1 MNTSPAQVPIPG
13 RVQMSGLR
21 RLKLALVLV
30 IGCFVAA
37 ALYITAL
44 VNERQEALREVA
56 RYNTSWIASQAVGE
70 FMRLENRLAFYAT
83 GQDRDKDEVQLRL
96 DIVTTR
102 LGIFKAGEI
111 GEFMQGDPERVALLS
126 ALEAAI
132 MQVED
137 LVGHIEQS
145 GSAGRALDLLQP
157 FEGQLVN
164 LASKANRFGADRVA
178 EDQHELLRLHWTF
191 SALAAG
197 LIGCGILLIALLLWH
212 NRLLERTH
220 RELKTSSDNLHQTSR
235 DLATANETVSAAN
248 SELQVRNERFDAALT
263 HMGQGL
269 CMVDANQHLVVC
281 NRRFLDMFDLPAD
294 AISAGVPLT
303 TLFYPEAALAFF
315 GPGIDYNPDHRQ
327 KLYGARIGSF
337 QCQDLAGRTIAIA
350 RRALPS
356 GGWVA
361 TYEDVSE
368 RRRVEAQIAFM
379 AHHDALT
386 GLANRVLFR
395 EHMDGALLRA
405 EHHAEHFAI
414 LCLDLDEFKDVNDT
428 LGHPI
433 GDALLKVVAARL
445 RDCVGEQDIVARLGG
460 DEFAILQSGGGQPR
474 RSADLAARIV
484 EVVGQPFQIDG
495 HSIVVGASIGITV
508 VPQDGINP
516 DQLLKNADMA
526 LYRAKKDGRGV
537 YRFFEPEMDSALQTR
552 RALVVDLRTATSN
565 GEFELYYQPFVHL
578 ERNEISG
585 FEALVRWH
593 HPERGMVS
601 PAEFIS
607 VAEETGLIVEIGE
620 WVLGQACRQ
629 AMMWPS
635 SIRVAVNLSPAQFKG
650 RDVAELVAQALAQS
664 GLDPR
669 RLEIEITESLLLQDA
684 EATLDML
691 HRVRDLG
698 VRIAMDDFGTGY
710 SSLSYLRSFPFDKIK
725 IDQSF
730 VRELSRRSDCLTIV
744 RSIASLGAGLG
755 MTTTAEGVETLDQ
768 LAQLRAAGCTEVQ
781 GYLFAKPMPADRLTL
796 SLRPDAAEAR
806 AA

>member
-1 MNTSPAQVPIPG
+1 MNPMRAQVPVPDRI
-13 RVQMSGLR
+13 RMSGLR
-21 RLKLALVLV
+21 RVKLALVLV
-30 IGCFVAA
+30 IACFVTA
-37 ALYITAL
+37 ALYITAM

-70 FMRLENRLAFYAT
+70 FMRLENRLEYYAA
-83 GQDRDKDEVQLRL
+83 GQDRDRDEVQLRL
-96 DIVTTR
+96 DIFATR

-111 GEFMQGDPERVALLS
+111 SEFIQSDPERAAMMTSLQAAVGEVEELARHIERPGS
-126 ALEAAI
+126 AERALE
-132 MQVED
+132 
-137 LVGHIEQS
+137 
-145 GSAGRALDLLQP
+145 LLRP
-157 FEGQLVN
+157 FEGQLVS

-197 LIGCGILLIALLLWH
+197 LIGCGILLITLLLWH

-220 RELKTSSDNLHQTSR
+220 RELKTSSGNLHRTSR

-248 SELQVRNERFDAALT
+248 AELKVRNERFDAALT

-269 CMVDANQHLVVC
+269 CMVDANQHLIVC
-281 NRRFLDMFDLPAD
+281 NRRFLDMFDLPAH
-294 AISAGVPLT
+294 AVSAGVPLAS
-303 TLFYPEAALAFF
+303 LFYPQAALAFF
-315 GPGIDYNPDHRQ
+315 GTAIDYNPDHRQ

-395 EHMDGALLRA
+395 EHMDGALLRV

-428 LGHPI
+428 LGHPV
-433 GDALLKVVAARL
+433 GDALLKIVAARL
-445 RDCVGEQDIVARLGG
+445 RDCVQDHDIVARLGG
-460 DEFAILQSGGGQPR
+460 DEFAILQAGGDQPR
-474 RSADLAARIV
+474 RAADLAARIV
-484 EVVGQPFQIDG
+484 EVVGQPFEVDG
-495 HSIVVGASIGITV
+495 HHIVVGASIGIAV
-508 VPQDGINP
+508 VSQDGMNP

-526 LYRAKKDGRGV
+526 LYRAKKDGRGI
-537 YRFFEPEMDSALQTR
+537 YRFFEPEMDSALKSR
-552 RALVVDLRTATSN
+552 RALVVDLRTATGN

-593 HPERGMVS
+593 HPERGIVG

-620 WVLGQACRQ
+620 WVLHKACRQ
-629 AMMWPS
+629 AMMWPA
-635 SIRVAVNLSPAQFKG
+635 SIRVAVNLSAAQFKG
-650 RDVAELVAQALAQS
+650 RDLADLVAQALAQS

-669 RLEIEITESLLLQDA
+669 RLEIEITESVLLQDG
-684 EATLDML
+684 EATLNML

-744 RSIASLGAGLG
+744 RSIASLGTGLG

-781 GYLFAKPMPADRLTL
+781 GYLFARPLPADRLIL